1 MFFDVEWSEK
11 GQDRFRKV
19 FHAADLPVLWKA
31 VRYMNMERGYRK
43 LPTMGQI
50 HITILNH
57 YDGEYSP
64 IVGSYVKDLQQ
75 DKYLAGTISHM

>member
-1 MFFDVEWSEK
+1 MYFDVEWSEK
-11 GQDRFRKV
+11 GQDRFRRV

-31 VRYMNMERGYRK
+31 VKYMNMERGYRK

-50 HITILNH
+50 HITKLSH

-75 DKYLAGTISHM
+75 DRYLAGTISHM